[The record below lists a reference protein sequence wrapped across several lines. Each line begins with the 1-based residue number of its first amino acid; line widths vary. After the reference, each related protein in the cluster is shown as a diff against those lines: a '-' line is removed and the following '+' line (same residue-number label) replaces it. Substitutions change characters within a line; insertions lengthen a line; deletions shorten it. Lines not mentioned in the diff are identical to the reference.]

1 MHFTRR
7 AFIRSAFALTAA
19 LVGPWS
25 IAGRKGHAAT
35 LFAPRLLMLT
45 AAEYCFINRMARQ
58 IVPDEP
64 VLNGAVDVAKNIDR
78 FFAEQNGSPG
88 FLILLRYLRL
98 VRLAESV
105 LPIIERAAPLVY
117 EDITSL
123 KRTICFLGYYSD
135 ANGEAELPE
144 EQRIVWPRI
153 GYGGP
158 KPPGWRPPAAEVQLD
173 SVLLPDRIE
182 QESP

>member
-64 VLNGAVDVAKNIDR
+64 VLNGTVDVAKNIDR

-123 KRTICFLGYYSD
+123 KRTICFLGCYSD

-158 KPPGWRPPAAEVQLD
+158 KPLGWQPPASEVQLD
-173 SVLLPDRIE
+173 PSLLPDRVE
-182 QESP
+182 QETA

>member
-123 KRTICFLGYYSD
+123 KRTICFLGCYSD

-158 KPPGWRPPAAEVQLD
+158 KPLGWQPPASEVQLD
-173 SVLLPDRIE
+173 PSLLPDRVE
-182 QESP
+182 QETA